1 MQERK
6 LDGQDFSVEF
16 NYGISKFTS
25 WFPKHNNFLWVCW
38 LLDKNLTNFDRLC
51 TIDLETVDYF
61 FPKGHSKQTSNFSFI
76 SSLKILGGATKQDV
90 LQFATLRYFLQLYS
104 IFFNL
109 MSSFNLS
116 ITYLVCHIQFWLH
129 STQCLQ
135 IMIYQD
141 YTCCFTSCLF
151 WLLWSIKWFM
161 FSQTVSTKKLFKKHS
176 KRILHLGILLKK
188 DLMYSI

>member
-1 MQERK
+1 MEF
-6 LDGQDFSVEF
+6 LCSHHDFQ
-16 NYGISKFTS
+16 NAIISSEYVDFWTKIWLILT
-25 WFPKHNNFLWVCW
+25 VCTV
-38 LLDKNLTNFDRLC
+38 DFQ
-51 TIDLETVDYF
+51 TVDYQC
-61 FPKGHSKQTSNFSFI
+61 KKSTFSRKVTVNKNQMLLNKTC
-76 SSLKILGGATKQDV
+76 SC
-90 LQFATLRYFLQLYS
+90 LRLYG

-116 ITYLVCHIQFWLH
+116 TTHLVCHIQFWLH

-176 KRILHLGILLKK
+176 KRISHLGILLKK
-188 DLMYSI
+188 DLTYFI

>member
-1 MQERK
+1 MVRTSVSSSIMEFQSSHH
-6 LDGQDFSVEF
+6 DFQ
-16 NYGISKFTS
+16 NTIISSEYVDFWTKI
-25 WFPKHNNFLWVCW
+25 W
-38 LLDKNLTNFDRLC
+38 LILTV
-51 TIDLETVDYF
+51 DLETVDYF
-61 FPKGHSKQTSNFSFI
+61 FPKGHRKQTSNFSFI